1 MKTISA
7 LIIFC
12 FLVTACSS
20 SYVVN
25 STSPAYDSSIQEF
38 NELAEVEEAEII
50 LADSTVINATDVYL
64 SADSLHWFN
73 PETELKTGVVKSEV
87 RKITF
92 TDDLRGGL
100 EGAGLGFLS
109 GAVVG
114 VLTFFTIAM
123 ILDGEPAK
131 GEYAGSYYAVF
142 AVSGAGLG
150 LLTGFT
156 VGMLNGHTYEYEFQ
170 NAEQRENIDK

>member
-1 MKTISA
+1 MKTMFNIF
-7 LIIFC
+7 IFC

-25 STSPAYDSSIQEF
+25 SNSPTYDSSIQEF
-38 NELAEVEEAEII
+38 NELAEGKEVEII
-50 LADSTVINATDVYL
+50 LRDYIVNLATNVSL
-64 SADSLHWFN
+64 SADSLYWFN
-73 PETELKTGVVKSEV
+73 PETKLKAGVVKSEV

-92 TDDLRGGL
+92 TDDLHGGL

-114 VLTFFTIAM
+114 GLTIFTIAM
-123 ILDGEPAK
+123 ISDGEPAP
-131 GEYAGSYYAVF
+131 GEYAGAYYAAGIV
-142 AVSGAGLG
+142 AGAGLG

-156 VGMLNGHTYEYEFQ
+156 VGMINGHTYEYEFQ
-170 NAEQRENIDK
+170 NIEQQENSDK